1 MVARRYRNVDVTNPR
16 GRYWKPFVVIRL
28 ILDNRDGH
36 YVRPNRVA
44 LNYPNSKKMWIQMLM
59 SKCSIL

>member
-1 MVARRYRNVDVTNPR
+1 MDVGGYINVDVTNLR
-16 GRYWKPFVVIRL
+16 GRYQEPSIITAQ

-44 LNYPNSKKMWIQMLM
+44 FKYPDLKKRLIQMLM
-59 SKCSIL
+59 SECLIL